1 MNFFEVSIVSVNES
15 IEMEENPLPAQA
27 GGHFHFVKT
36 RRIATVINQYIRD
49 YGKRLYGLCTFL
61 CANSY
66 EAEDLYQETWLK
78 VVKNIEKFDPS
89 KEFEPWLTTICVNTY
104 RNTLRRILKS
114 PVFNTF
120 TTTEEK
126 EDVINS
132 VPAPEG
138 CDYSDLYAAIDKLP
152 EKLRLTVL
160 LFYFRDMDIEKTAS
174 VLGIPPGTVKSRL
187 NKTRK
192 LLKEVLTDEP
202 DLQF

>member
-1 MNFFEVSIVSVNES
+1 M
-15 IEMEENPLPAQA
+15 
-27 GGHFHFVKT
+27 
-36 RRIATVINQYIRD
+36 INQYIRD

-61 CANSY
+61 CSNSY

-78 VVKNIEKFDPS
+78 VVKNIGKYDPS

-126 EDVINS
+126 EEVINS

-138 CDYSDLYAAIDKLP
+138 HDYSDLYAAIDKLP

-160 LFYFRDMDIEKTAS
+160 LFYFRDMDIEKTAT

-187 NKTRK
+187 NKARK
-192 LLKEVLTDEP
+192 LLKEVLTDES
-202 DLQF
+202 DLQL